1 MNATQNNM
9 LQNDFAQ
16 YPPAPHDNASGIL
29 PPEMMPLMANEM
41 GMRNNSLN
49 NMAPINGMDNVK
61 TSVGIMDGAQ
71 RQWSLGSAPPNYS
84 RPQQVD
90 YGATQSAVNYTA
102 NSNASG
108 ASMYRDESK
117 MFNISSTF
125 PFQNPFLGNPYPTTN
140 PPVTDS
146 TKLLVSTFGLG
157 GDRRRR
163 ISISNGQIG
172 QIVNHEGFFWD
183 EDLMD
188 PFYDQSRQIRLHL
201 LAGPPSMARDDTAL
215 ISRNQKPTIP
225 GGVGRMDNM
234 WYNSF
239 YEQAHMANSAM
250 DPIKV
255 ECDAQVQGPR
265 SNVASNSRVT
275 SVADTSGVTRVPPS
289 NHVADTSDV
298 TGVPP
303 SNDLLIY
310 NKELISKPID
320 SFTQGVAASKKQRL
334 LERNRVAALKS
345 RQRKKHAQQ
354 QLQYDMKNA
363 EKLVKEKEKLI
374 ERYDSL
380 LEIFNDALKRHFSG
394 EKDVLEALRP
404 HIDRPI
410 LDFKP

>member
-1 MNATQNNM
+1 MPLLDMIATQHNM

-16 YPPAPHDNASGIL
+16 YPPAPHDNPSGIL

-49 NMAPINGMDNVK
+49 DMAPMNGMDNVK
-61 TSVGIMDGAQ
+61 TFVGIMDGAQ
-71 RQWSLGSAPPNYS
+71 RQWPLGSAPPNYS

-102 NSNASG
+102 NVNASG

-117 MFNISSTF
+117 MFNMSSTF

-146 TKLLVSTFGLG
+146 TKLLSSAFGLG
-157 GDRRRR
+157 VNRRRC

-172 QIVNHEGFFWD
+172 QIVNHEGFFLD
-183 EDLMD
+183 EDLTD
-188 PFYDQSRQIRLHL
+188 SFYDQSRQMRLHL
-201 LAGPPSMARDDTAL
+201 LAGPPSMAQDDTAL
-215 ISRNQKPTIP
+215 ISRNQKPIMP

-275 SVADTSGVTRVPPS
+275 SVADTSGVTGVPRS
-289 NHVADTSDV
+289 NH
-298 TGVPP
+298 
-303 SNDLLIY
+303 LLIY
-310 NKELISKPID
+310 NKELIFKPID
-320 SFTQGVAASKKQRL
+320 SFIQGTADSKKQRL

-354 QLQYDMKNA
+354 QLQYDMNEV

-380 LEIFNDALKRHFSG
+380 LEIYNDALKRHFSG

-404 HIDRPI
+404 HIDSPI